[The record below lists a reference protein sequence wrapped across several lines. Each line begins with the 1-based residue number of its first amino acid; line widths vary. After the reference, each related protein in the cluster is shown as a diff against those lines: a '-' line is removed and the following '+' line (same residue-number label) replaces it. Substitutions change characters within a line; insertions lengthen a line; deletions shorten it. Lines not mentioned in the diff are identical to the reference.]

1 MAVLI
6 GMSGELKGKT
16 FNLDEGKV
24 TLGRSADNTISINN
38 PAVSGH
44 HAEIVLEGEHYVLR
58 DLGSTNGTRVNAK
71 DVKDVTLKAKDLI
84 QFGSVELLYNSE
96 VESTEDGLTSYA
108 PTQVEV
114 SQDAVTRPQS
124 FESISPFGARRRE
137 NTTLWMALIV
147 VVAVLALGGV
157 GFFVYKLLI
166 AE

>member
-16 FNLDEGKV
+16 FNLDTGAV
-24 TLGRSADNTISINN
+24 TLGRSADNTISINS

-44 HAEIVLEGEHYVLR
+44 HASITFEDEHYVLR
-58 DLGSTNGTRVNAK
+58 DVGSTNGTRVNAK
-71 DVKDVTLKAKDLI
+71 DVTDVVLKPKDLI
-84 QFGSVELLYNSE
+84 QFGSVELLFNSE
-96 VESTEDGLTSYA
+96 VEATDDGQTSYA

-137 NTTLWMALIV
+137 NTTLWIALIV
-147 VVAVLALGGV
+147 VVAILALGGV
-157 GFFVYKLLI
+157 GYFIYKLMFS
-166 AE
+166 E